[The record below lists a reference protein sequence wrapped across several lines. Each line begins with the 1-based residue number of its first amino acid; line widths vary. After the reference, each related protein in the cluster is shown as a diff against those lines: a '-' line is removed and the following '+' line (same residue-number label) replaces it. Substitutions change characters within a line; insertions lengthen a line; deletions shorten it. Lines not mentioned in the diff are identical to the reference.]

1 MIQKGDGIRTFWQQ
15 DTGSGLG
22 FLSETVQFCGF
33 LGLELLNLVKSIKL
47 RFRHKTK
54 AKAWSL
60 ELRYKV

>member
-1 MIQKGDGIRTFWQQ
+1 MIQKGDAIRTFWQQ

-54 AKAWSL
+54 AKA
-60 ELRYKV
+60 